1 MNNDLLKAKICKLYY
16 QRGLSKIDIGKKLR
30 ISRFKVAD
38 LLDQALK
45 EGIVE
50 ITINEPSHT
59 FLDLENSLE
68 EKFKI
73 YRAVV
78 VKTSFN
84 YEETKK
90 DIGRAAANCL
100 LDIVYDDDVIGVA
113 WGTTIYEMVN
123 FFPLSTERNIE
134 RNNISVVQ
142 ITGGLNQVSM
152 DFNAIELTR
161 RVAKVFGAKSYQ
173 LYAPAVVDNIETKNA
188 LMLESNIKKTIE
200 MFSKI
205 NIAIVGVGSVVP
217 EPSTMLYR
225 DGFIRK
231 EDFENILKCGAV
243 GDINSYF
250 YDKNGNNC
258 ETELERRTI
267 GIDLNHLRRIRYVMA
282 VCGGKFKADAIY
294 GALKGKIINMI
305 ITDEETAK
313 EILKK

>member
-1 MNNDLLKAKICKLYY
+1 MNNDILKAKVSKLFY
-16 QRGLSKIDIGKKLR
+16 QGGLSKIEIGKKLR
-30 ISRFKVAD
+30 ISRFKVAQ
-38 LLDQALK
+38 LLEDALK
-45 EGIVE
+45 DGMVKI
-50 ITINEPSHT
+50 IINEPQNT
-59 FLDLENSLE
+59 FLDLESSLE

-73 YRAVV
+73 YRAAVV
-78 VKTSFN
+78 ETSFS

-90 DIGRAAANCL
+90 NIGRAAANCL
-100 LDIVYDDDVIGVA
+100 LDMVYDGDVIGVA

-123 FFPLSTERNIE
+123 FLPLSIE

-161 RVAKVFGAKSYQ
+161 RVAKAFGAKSYQ
-173 LYAPAVVDNIETKNA
+173 LYAPAVVDSIETKNV
-188 LMLESNIKKTIE
+188 LMSESNIKKTIE

-231 EDFENILKCGAV
+231 EDFENISKCGAV

-250 YDKNGNNC
+250 YDKNGNRC
-258 ETELERRTI
+258 KTELERRTI
-267 GIDLNHLRRIRYVMA
+267 GIDLDHLRRVRYVMA
-282 VCGGKFKADAIY
+282 VCGGKSKADAIY
-294 GALKGKIINMI
+294 GALKGKIINI
-305 ITDEETAK
+305 VVTDEETAK

>member
-1 MNNDLLKAKICKLYY
+1 MNNDLLKAKVSKLFY
-16 QRGLSKIDIGKKLR
+16 QGGLSKIEIGKKLR
-30 ISRFKVAD
+30 ISRFKVAQ
-38 LLDQALK
+38 LLEDALK
-45 EGIVE
+45 DGMVKI
-50 ITINEPSHT
+50 IINEPQNT
-59 FLDLENSLE
+59 FLDLESSLE

-73 YRAVV
+73 YRAAVV
-78 VKTSFN
+78 ETSFS

-90 DIGRAAANCL
+90 NIGRAAANCL
-100 LDIVYDDDVIGVA
+100 LDMVYDGDVVGVA

-123 FFPLSTERNIE
+123 FLPLSIE

-142 ITGGLNQVSM
+142 VTGGLNQVST
-152 DFNAIELTR
+152 DFNAIELAR

-173 LYAPAVVDNIETKNA
+173 LYAPAVVDSIETKNV
-188 LMLESNIKKTIE
+188 LMSESNIKKTIE

-231 EDFENILKCGAV
+231 EDFENISKCGAV

-250 YDKNGNNC
+250 YDKNGNRC
-258 ETELERRTI
+258 KTELERRTI
-267 GIDLNHLRRIRYVMA
+267 GIDLDHLRRVRYVMA
-282 VCGGKFKADAIY
+282 VCGGKSKADAIY
-294 GALKGKIINMI
+294 GALKGKIINI
-305 ITDEETAK
+305 VVTDEETAK

>member
-1 MNNDLLKAKICKLYY
+1 MNNDLLKAKVSKLFY
-16 QRGLSKIDIGKKLR
+16 QGGLSKIEIGKKLR
-30 ISRFKVAD
+30 ISRFKVAQ
-38 LLDQALK
+38 LLEDALK
-45 EGIVE
+45 DGMVKI
-50 ITINEPSHT
+50 IINEPQNT
-59 FLDLENSLE
+59 FLDLESSLE

-73 YRAVV
+73 YRASVV
-78 VKTSFN
+78 ETSFS

-90 DIGRAAANCL
+90 NIGRAAANCL
-100 LDIVYDDDVIGVA
+100 LDMAYDGDVIGVA

-123 FFPLSTERNIE
+123 FLPLSIE

-161 RVAKVFGAKSYQ
+161 RVAKAFGAKSYQ
-173 LYAPAVVDNIETKNA
+173 LYAPAIVDSIDTKNV
-188 LMLESNIKKTIE
+188 LMSESNIKKTIE

-231 EDFENILKCGAV
+231 EDFENISKCGAV

-250 YDKNGNNC
+250 YDKNGNRC
-258 ETELERRTI
+258 KTELERRTI
-267 GIDLNHLRRIRYVMA
+267 GIDLDHLRRVRYVMA

-294 GALKGKIINMI
+294 GALKGKIINI
-305 ITDEETAK
+305 IVTDKETAR
-313 EILKK
+313 EMLKK

>member
-1 MNNDLLKAKICKLYY
+1 MNNDLLKAKVSKLFY
-16 QRGLSKIDIGKKLR
+16 QGGLSKIEIGKKLR
-30 ISRFKVAD
+30 ISRFKVAQILED
-38 LLDQALK
+38 ALK
-45 EGIVE
+45 DGMVKI
-50 ITINEPSHT
+50 IINEPQNT
-59 FLDLENSLE
+59 FLDLESSLE

-73 YRAVV
+73 YRAAVV
-78 VKTSFN
+78 ETSFS

-90 DIGRAAANCL
+90 NIGRAAANCL
-100 LDIVYDDDVIGVA
+100 LDMAYDGDVIGIA

-123 FFPLSTERNIE
+123 FLPLSIE

-161 RVAKVFGAKSYQ
+161 RVAKAFGAKSYQ
-173 LYAPAVVDNIETKNA
+173 LYAPAIVDSIDTKNV
-188 LMLESNIKKTIE
+188 LMSESNIKKTIE

-217 EPSTMLYR
+217 KPSTMLYR

-231 EDFENILKCGAV
+231 EDFENISKCGAV

-258 ETELERRTI
+258 ETELGRRTI
-267 GIDLNHLRRIRYVMA
+267 GIDLNHLKRIRYVMA
-282 VCGGKFKADAIY
+282 VCVGKFKADAIY

>member
-1 MNNDLLKAKICKLYY
+1 MNNDLLKAKVSKLFY
-16 QRGLSKIDIGKKLR
+16 QGGLSKIEIGKKLR
-30 ISRFKVAD
+30 ISRFKVAQ
-38 LLDQALK
+38 LLEDALK
-45 EGIVE
+45 DGMVKI
-50 ITINEPSHT
+50 IINEPQNT
-59 FLDLENSLE
+59 FLDLESSLE

-73 YRAVV
+73 YRAALVE
-78 VKTSFN
+78 TSFN

-90 DIGRAAANCL
+90 NIGRAAANCL
-100 LDIVYDDDVIGVA
+100 LDMAYDGDVIGVA

-123 FFPLSTERNIE
+123 FLPLSIK

-142 ITGGLNQVSM
+142 VTGGLNQVST

-267 GIDLNHLRRIRYVMA
+267 GIDLNHLKRIRYVMA

>member
-1 MNNDLLKAKICKLYY
+1 MNNDLLKAKVSKLFY
-16 QRGLSKIDIGKKLR
+16 QGGLSKIEIGKKLR
-30 ISRFKVAD
+30 ISRFKVAQ
-38 LLDQALK
+38 LLEDALK
-45 EGIVE
+45 DGMVKI
-50 ITINEPSHT
+50 IINEPQNT
-59 FLDLENSLE
+59 FLDLESSLE

-73 YRAVV
+73 YRAALVE
-78 VKTSFN
+78 TSFN

-90 DIGRAAANCL
+90 NIGRAAANCL
-100 LDIVYDDDVIGVA
+100 LDMAYDGDVIGVA

-123 FFPLSTERNIE
+123 FLPLSIK

-142 ITGGLNQVSM
+142 VTGGLNQVST

-200 MFSKI
+200 VFSKI

-267 GIDLNHLRRIRYVMA
+267 GIDLNHLKRIRYVMA

>member
-1 MNNDLLKAKICKLYY
+1 LNNDLLKAKICKLYY

-38 LLDQALK
+38 LLAQALK

-73 YRAVV
+73 YRVAVV
-78 VKTSFN
+78 ETSFS

-90 DIGRAAANCL
+90 NIGRAAANCL
-100 LDIVYDDDVIGVA
+100 LDMAYDGDVIGVA

-123 FFPLSTERNIE
+123 ALPSSVERND
-134 RNNISVVQ
+134 ISVVQ
-142 ITGGLNQVSM
+142 VTGGLNQVSM

-161 RVAKVFGAKSYQ
+161 RVAKAFGAKSYQ
-173 LYAPAVVDNIETKNA
+173 LYAPAIVDSIETKNV
-188 LMLESNIKKTIE
+188 LMSESNIKKTIE

-231 EDFENILKCGAV
+231 EDFENISKCGAV

-250 YDKNGNNC
+250 YDKNGNRC
-258 ETELERRTI
+258 KTELERRTI
-267 GIDLNHLRRIRYVMA
+267 GIDLDHLRMVRYVMA

-294 GALKGKIINMI
+294 GALKGKIINI
-305 ITDEETAK
+305 IVTDNETA
-313 EILKK
+313 ETILKKQ

>member
-1 MNNDLLKAKICKLYY
+1 LNNDLLKAKVCKLYY
-16 QRGLSKIDIGKKLR
+16 QRGISKVDIGKKLR

-38 LLDQALK
+38 LLGQALK

-50 ITINEPSHT
+50 IIINEPSHT

-73 YRAVV
+73 YRAAVV
-78 VKTSFN
+78 ETSFS

-90 DIGRAAANCL
+90 NIGRAAANCL
-100 LDIVYDDDVIGVA
+100 LDMTYDGDVIGVA

-123 FFPLSTERNIE
+123 ALPSSVE

-142 ITGGLNQVSM
+142 VTGGLNQVSM

-161 RVAKVFGAKSYQ
+161 RVAKAFGAKSYQ
-173 LYAPAVVDNIETKNA
+173 LYAPAIVDNVETKNI
-188 LMLESNIKKTIE
+188 LMSESNIKRTIE
-200 MFSKI
+200 MFNKI

-231 EDFENILKCGAV
+231 EDFENISKCGAV

-250 YDKNGNNC
+250 YDKNGNKC
-258 ETELERRTI
+258 KIPLEDRTI
-267 GIDLNHLRRIRYVMA
+267 GMDLDQLRRVRYVMA
-282 VCGGKFKADAIY
+282 TAGGKFKTDAIY
-294 GALKGKIINMI
+294 GALKGKIINI
-305 ITDEETAK
+305 IVTDEETA
-313 EILKK
+313 EAILKKQ

>member
-1 MNNDLLKAKICKLYY
+1 LNNNLLKAKVCKLYY
-16 QRGLSKIDIGKKLR
+16 QSGISKIDIGKKLR

-59 FLDLENSLE
+59 FLDLESSLE

-73 YRAVV
+73 YRAAVV
-78 VKTSFN
+78 ETSFN

-90 DIGRAAANCL
+90 NIGRAAANCL
-100 LDIVYDDDVIGVA
+100 LDMAYDGDVIGVA

-123 FFPLSTERNIE
+123 FLPLSIE

-161 RVAKVFGAKSYQ
+161 RVAKAFGAKSYQ
-173 LYAPAVVDNIETKNA
+173 LYAPAIVDSIDTKNV
-188 LMLESNIKKTIE
+188 LISESNIKKAIE
-200 MFSKI
+200 MFNKI

-231 EDFENILKCGAV
+231 EDFDNISKCGAV

-250 YDKNGNNC
+250 YDKNGKKC
-258 ETELERRTI
+258 KTPLENRTI
-267 GIDLNHLRRIRYVMA
+267 GMNLDQLRRVRYVMA
-282 VCGGKFKADAIY
+282 VGGGKFKTDAIY
-294 GALKGKIINMI
+294 GALKGKIINI
-305 ITDEETAK
+305 IVTDNKTA
-313 EILKK
+313 EAILKKQ

>member
-1 MNNDLLKAKICKLYY
+1 LNNDLLKAKVSKLFY
-16 QRGLSKIDIGKKLR
+16 QSGLSKIEIGKKLR

-73 YRAVV
+73 YRAAVV
-78 VKTSFN
+78 ETSFS

-90 DIGRAAANCL
+90 NIGRAAANCL
-100 LDIVYDDDVIGVA
+100 LDMAYDGDVIGVA

-123 FFPLSTERNIE
+123 FLPLSIK

-161 RVAKVFGAKSYQ
+161 RVAKAFGAKSYQ
-173 LYAPAVVDNIETKNA
+173 LYAPAVVDSIDTKNV
-188 LMLESNIKKTIE
+188 LMSESNIKETIE

-231 EDFENILKCGAV
+231 EDFENISKCGAV

-250 YDKNGNNC
+250 YDKNGKKC
-258 ETELERRTI
+258 KTPLEDRTI
-267 GIDLNHLRRIRYVMA
+267 GIDLDHLRRVRYVMA
-282 VCGGKFKADAIY
+282 VGGGKSKVDAIY
-294 GALKGKIINMI
+294 GALKGKIINI
-305 ITDEETAK
+305 IVTDNETV
-313 EILKK
+313 ETILKKK